1 MAWSLGFCGLFSH
14 ARGNGNCQLGMFGT
28 DLSFLCTSFFL
39 VVRTV
44 YYFSGSINVN
54 HHLCGDSYSILVAP
68 VNKHNIITHPGEKRK

>member
-1 MAWSLGFCGLFSH
+1 MGYSVMREAMGIASWECSAL
-14 ARGNGNCQLGMFGT
+14 T
-28 DLSFLCTSFFL
+28 YLSFAQVFFFL

-68 VNKHNIITHPGEKRK
+68 VDKPNIITHPGEKRK